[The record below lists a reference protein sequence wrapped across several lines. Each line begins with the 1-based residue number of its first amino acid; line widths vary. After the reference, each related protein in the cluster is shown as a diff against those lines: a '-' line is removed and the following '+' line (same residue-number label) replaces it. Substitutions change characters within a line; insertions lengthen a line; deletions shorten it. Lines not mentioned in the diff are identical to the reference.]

1 MREQQCR
8 KLYREAFADPDT
20 AFEDRLFSSCRRY
33 LRTVEEGGEVVSM
46 LFALP
51 CKVRQKSGEET
62 PAFYVYAAATQRQK
76 RGQGWMGRLLEE
88 VKKEGVPLFLVPA
101 SEALI
106 GFYKRAGFRVFEASV
121 LPVGGTE
128 VIPTGGFAELAQ
140 GEKETRG
147 GFFTAMWYAEKEMNW
162 EKTTFPYRMQ

>member
-1 MREQQCR
+1 
-8 KLYREAFADPDT
+8 
-20 AFEDRLFSSCRRY
+20 
-33 LRTVEEGGEVVSM
+33 
-46 LFALP
+46 
-51 CKVRQKSGEET
+51 
-62 PAFYVYAAATQRQK
+62 
-76 RGQGWMGRLLEE
+76 MGRLLEE